1 MAVFRARDNEERE
14 IFRPMNCIN
23 PTIIQEAQAAQ
34 EEQTRN
40 RVEQEVQSR
49 LTEHTALVEA
59 ALRAELQPRIA
70 ELELA
75 IPQTESLLDAVA
87 HTRREVMVQARLDI
101 AELVETLTR
110 RIVGAAVAVDKR
122 ALMTVVDHAIDTV
135 SHDQILFLRVPE
147 DAADAIRACV
157 HPDVAARVVGE
168 PSLANACEVITAE
181 ARVESS
187 LSDVLDQLTQLVH
200 DWAANPS

>member
-1 MAVFRARDNEERE
+1 MAVFRARNNDEDGG
-14 IFRPMNCIN
+14 FRPMHSIS
-23 PTIIQEAQAAQ
+23 PTVVEQAQAAQ
-34 EEQTRN
+34 EEQTRD
-40 RVEQEVQSR
+40 RVEREVQSR
-49 LTEHTALVEA
+49 LTAHTAVVEA
-59 ALRAELQPRIA
+59 AVRAEYQPRIE

-75 IPQTESLLDAVA
+75 LPQTESLLDAVA

-110 RIVGAAVAVDKR
+110 RIVGEAVAVDKR
-122 ALMTVVDHAIDTV
+122 ALMTVVDQAIDTV
-135 SHDQILFLRVPE
+135 SRDQILFLRVPE

-168 PSLANACEVITAE
+168 PSLANACEVVTAE
-181 ARVESS
+181 ARVETS
-187 LSDVLDQLTQLVH
+187 LSDVLDQLTQFVH

>member
-1 MAVFRARDNEERE
+1 
-14 IFRPMNCIN
+14 
-23 PTIIQEAQAAQ
+23 
-34 EEQTRN
+34 
-40 RVEQEVQSR
+40 
-49 LTEHTALVEA
+49 
-59 ALRAELQPRIA
+59 
-70 ELELA
+70 
-75 IPQTESLLDAVA
+75 
-87 HTRREVMVQARLDI
+87 
-101 AELVETLTR
+101 
-110 RIVGAAVAVDKR
+110 
-122 ALMTVVDHAIDTV
+122 V